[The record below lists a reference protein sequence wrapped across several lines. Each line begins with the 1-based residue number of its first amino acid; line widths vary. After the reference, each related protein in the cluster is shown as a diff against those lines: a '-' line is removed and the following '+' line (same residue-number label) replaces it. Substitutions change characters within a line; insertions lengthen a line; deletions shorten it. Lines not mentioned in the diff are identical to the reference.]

1 MIDIDSSEAEPQLV
15 DVVVRREMGSRA
27 AEAAVV
33 YDVTPKEGPDGE
45 LVLED
50 LATGVEVY
58 HGDDGAPEE
67 PSEAV

>member
-1 MIDIDSSEAEPQLV
+1 
-15 DVVVRREMGSRA
+15 MGSRA